1 MRVVRV
7 IAILGCWTSLA
18 SAAVTRLPANVRAAL
33 ERPTSVQMLYS
44 TAQVPSA
51 VKRAC
56 ASVMADH
63 RFWLADPGK
72 PYNETDVEWDF
83 KIPGRRLIW
92 AAHVPGYSIIH
103 YEQGGRGHG
112 YSVLVVQYT
121 RGSRANVAWAA
132 AGGSLKKPLRDYR
145 AFVSAIR
152 AGTLDDTLPYG
163 Y

>member
-7 IAILGCWTSLA
+7 IAILGCWTSLVSA
-18 SAAVTRLPANVRAAL
+18 SVTRLPANVRAAL
-33 ERPTSVQMLYS
+33 ERPTSVQMVYS
-44 TAQVPSA
+44 TAQVPPA
-51 VKRAC
+51 VKGAC

-63 RFWLADPGK
+63 HFWLADPSK

-92 AAHVPGYSIIH
+92 AAHVPGYYVVH

-112 YSVLVVQYT
+112 YSVLVVRYQ
-121 RGSRANVAWAA
+121 RGSLANVAWAA

-145 AFVSAIR
+145 AFVHAVRS
-152 AGTLDDTLPYG
+152 GTLDDTLPYG

>member
-1 MRVVRV
+1 MRIMRV
-7 IAILGCWTSLA
+7 IAILGCSTSLA
-18 SAAVTRLPANVRAAL
+18 SAAVTRLPTQVRAAL
-33 ERPTSVQMLYS
+33 DRPTSVQMLFS
-44 TAQVPSA
+44 TAQLPSA

-56 ASVMADH
+56 ASVIAKH

-83 KIPGRRLIW
+83 RIPGRRLTW
-92 AAHVPGYSIIH
+92 AARVPGYYVIH

-112 YSVLVVQYT
+112 YSVLVVQYM
-121 RGSRANVAWAA
+121 RGSFAKVAWAA

>member
-1 MRVVRV
+1 
-7 IAILGCWTSLA
+7 
-18 SAAVTRLPANVRAAL
+18 
-33 ERPTSVQMLYS
+33 
-44 TAQVPSA
+44 
-51 VKRAC
+51 
-56 ASVMADH
+56 MADH

-92 AAHVPGYSIIH
+92 AAQVLGYYVIY

-132 AGGSLKKPLRDYR
+132 AGGSLKKPLRDYGT
-145 AFVSAIR
+145 FVSAIR
-152 AGTLDDTLPYG
+152 SGTLDDTLPYG
-163 Y
+163 

>member
-1 MRVVRV
+1 MRVVRFL
-7 IAILGCWTSLA
+7 AMLACWISLA

-44 TAQVPSA
+44 TAQVAPA

-63 RFWLADPGK
+63 HFWLADPGK
-72 PYNETDVEWDF
+72 PYNETDAEWDL

-92 AAHVPGYSIIH
+92 VAQVPGYYVVH

-112 YSVLVVQYT
+112 YAVLVVQYQ
-121 RGSRANVAWAA
+121 RGSPANVAWAA
-132 AGGSLKKPLRDYR
+132 VGGSLKKPLGDYR
-145 AFVSAIR
+145 AFVNAVRSGR
-152 AGTLDDTLPYG
+152 LDDTLPYG